1 MNHGFKLALGTALL
15 VLGTSMANAAAVN
28 GGTTVVQ
35 PTIDLGGAGL
45 AAAPFGSTT
54 IGTDGQGDT
63 IFQFGIS
70 GGDLEGLAGTI
81 EHNGV
86 GVNLSNQTD
95 TLSLR
100 NFVINTESQ
109 IITGDVYV
117 NGAFATNAGIFNFDV
132 ATLGSTDE
140 LFDLS
145 DPMLSLTISDAAGGV
160 VDDVLGVSGLG
171 GAEFGVAATQPQ
183 VVPLPGA
190 LLLFGSA
197 IAGLFARKKLSAA

>member
-1 MNHGFKLALGTALL
+1 MNKSFKLALGTGLL
-15 VLGTSMANAAAVN
+15 VFGASMANAAALN

-35 PTIDLGGAGL
+35 PTINLGGAGL
-45 AAAPFGSTT
+45 EAAPFGSTT

-70 GGDLEGLAGTI
+70 GGDLDGLAGTI
-81 EHNGV
+81 EHDGV
-86 GVNLSNQTD
+86 GVDLSNQTD

-100 NFVINTESQ
+100 NFVINTVDQVIS
-109 IITGDVYV
+109 GDVFV
-117 NGAFATNAGIFNFDV
+117 NGAPVTNAGIFNFDV

-160 VDDVLGVSGLG
+160 INDVLGVSGLG
-171 GAEFGVAATQPQ
+171 GAQFGLAATQPQ